1 MAAAARHL
9 TPVALELGGKCPCI
23 FDAAAAGARDLQVSA
38 NRIIAGKWSS
48 CAGQACIA
56 IDYVLVEER
65 FAPVLVKVLK
75 STLKRFFQDADHM
88 ARIVNERHFQRLS
101 GLLKDRAVAP
111 SILHGGSVDAKNL

>member
-1 MAAAARHL
+1 MRKHKFDQGGHFSTLSIAPRTGSPRIARAVMAAASRHL

-23 FDAAAAGARDLQVSA
+23 FDAMGSARDLQISV

-65 FAPVLVKVLK
+65 FAPILV
-75 STLKRFFQDADHM
+75 HCCC
-88 ARIVNERHFQRLS
+88 
-101 GLLKDRAVAP
+101 LLFD
-111 SILHGGSVDAKNL
+111 